1 MPKSNLPPTVHE
13 QLVLEQMDNLAR
25 ECEERTNPEDIYDR
39 FVKAYEL
46 YRDLHRKPQSAGE
59 KVIYRELAGQFEDC
73 LRGWG
78 FESAAYKMIPQYR
91 QSANGPFLRFG
102 FNVGNPPFNSDDT
115 TESGAPSATITHP
128 VLDEEVLGVGPTISL
143 SMLAAILR
151 AHVRWHDFWQT
162 GYFENDDGLLDNI
175 A

>member
-13 QLVLEQMDNLAR
+13 ELVLEQMDNLAV

-46 YRDLHRKPQSAGE
+46 YRDLHRKPQTAGE

-91 QSANGPFLRFG
+91 QAANGPFLRFG
-102 FNVGNPPFNSDDT
+102 FNVGNSPYNSDSMSMMNT
-115 TESGAPSATITHP
+115 GAPSATITHP
-128 VLDEEVLGVGPTISL
+128 VLDEDVMGVGPTVAL

-162 GYFENDDGLLDNI
+162 GYFDNDNGE
-175 A
+175 